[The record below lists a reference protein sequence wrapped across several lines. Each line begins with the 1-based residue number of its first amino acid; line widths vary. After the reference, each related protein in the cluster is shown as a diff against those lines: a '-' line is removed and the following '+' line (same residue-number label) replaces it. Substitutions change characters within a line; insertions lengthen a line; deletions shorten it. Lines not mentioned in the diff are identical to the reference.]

1 MYANCYISFIF
12 STGNAPLESF
22 ETKEAAQKCPNV
34 DAKKREEEQR
44 ETGDVDLQ
52 NGLAFCS
59 VSTSLS
65 HATLWRISKQKGL
78 VS

>member
-34 DAKKREEEQR
+34 DATKKGGG
-44 ETGDVDLQ
+44 TKG
-52 NGLAFCS
+52 NGGCGF
-59 VSTSLS
+59 TEWLS
-65 HATLWRISKQKGL
+65 ILLCEHLPLPRNLMENK
-78 VS
+78 